1 MTRAAELEV
10 CIIGAGMSGL
20 LMGIRLQ
27 QAGIRYRILEKADS
41 VGGTWR
47 ENRYP
52 GLSCDV
58 PSFFYCYSFE
68 PNPDWSHRFSPGPEI
83 RAYFERVAEKYGL
96 LEHITFGQAVTAAHY
111 EGGSWSVET
120 DGGQT
125 LHADVLVDATGPLHI
140 KNVPPIPG
148 LDRFEGECFHSAAW
162 PDALTL
168 EGRRIGVVGNGSTGV
183 QMMEPLSEVASELTL
198 FQRTPQWVFP
208 IGNRAYSERER
219 RWTRR
224 LPILGAAT
232 RALYKWIFDLA
243 SVGVTEDG
251 YWRKRMARGC
261 REHLATV
268 KDPELRRKLTPD
280 YEPGCKRL
288 ILSTSFY
295 PTLAKPH
302 VSLVTDAIERVEPGG
317 VVTCDGQLHELDVLV
332 LATGFRPHEFG
343 IAKVVGSQ
351 GLSFAEAWEKGPR
364 TYRSITM
371 PGFPNYFML
380 VGPNSPIGNISVI
393 DVSET
398 QTQYILECIQR
409 LASTNAKALAPKA
422 EAAEAFQASLR
433 QAMEGTVWVTGCN
446 SWYLDPNGVPTLW
459 PWSAKRFHQV
469 MRHPEWTDFELIDAR
484 APSTTRSRS
493 A

>member
-1 MTRAAELEV
+1 MTRAADLEV

-27 QAGIRYRILEKADS
+27 QAGIRYRILEKASS

-68 PNPDWSHRFSPGPEI
+68 PNLDWSHRFSPGPEI
-83 RAYFERVAEKYGL
+83 RAYFERVAQKYGL
-96 LEHITFGQAVTAAHY
+96 LEHIRFGQEVGSARY
-111 EGGSWSVET
+111 GKGGWNVET
-120 DGGQT
+120 NDGERFR
-125 LHADVLVDATGPLHI
+125 ADVLVDATGPLHI

-148 LDRFEGECFHSAAW
+148 LSSFAGACFHSADWNA
-162 PDALTL
+162 DVAL
-168 EGRRIGVVGNGSTGV
+168 EGKRIGVVGNGSTGV
-183 QMMEPLSEVASELTL
+183 QMMEPLSEVASRLTL

-208 IGNRAYSERER
+208 IGNRPYSERER

-224 LPILGAAT
+224 LPILGSAT

-243 SVGVTEDG
+243 SVGVVKDG
-251 YWRKRMARGC
+251 FWRKRMARGC
-261 REHLATV
+261 REHLETV

-295 PTLAKPH
+295 PTLEKEH
-302 VSLVTDAIERVEPGG
+302 VSLVTEGIERVEPRGI
-317 VVTCDGQLHELDVLV
+317 VTADGQLHELDVLV

-343 IAKVVGSQ
+343 IANVVGAS
-351 GLSFAEAWEKGPR
+351 GISFAEAWAKGPR

-371 PGFPNYFML
+371 PDFPNYFML

-398 QTQYILECIQR
+398 QAQYILECIER
-409 LASTNAKALAPKA
+409 IGAESGKALAPKA

-433 QAMEGTVWVTGCN
+433 QAMKGTVWVTGCN
-446 SWYLDPNGVPTLW
+446 SWYLDPDGIPTLW
-459 PWSAKRFHQV
+459 PWSAKRFHEV
-469 MRHPEWTDFELIDAR
+469 MRHPEFADFELLDA
-484 APSTTRSRS
+484 
-493 A
+493 